1 MKITQFTDFSLRL
14 LMYLAGHRDRVCTV
28 REVSEYY
35 GVSGE
40 HLKKIVR
47 RLSELGYIQT
57 VRGKNGGLR
66 LAREPADI
74 NLGRLVREEENLALL
89 PCWEEDCACPMPACR
104 LRGVV
109 DKALAAFLDV
119 LDGQTLADLAD

>member
-14 LMYLAGHRDRVCTV
+14 LLHLAANRDRVATV
-28 REVSEYY
+28 REVAEHYDISA
-35 GVSGE
+35 E

-47 RLSELGYIQT
+47 RLSELGYVST
-57 VRGKNGGLR
+57 VRGKNGGLK
-66 LAREPADI
+66 LGCEPKTV
-74 NLGRLVREEENLALL
+74 NLGRLVREIENLALL
-89 PCWEEDCACPMPACR
+89 PCWEDGCTCIITDCK

-119 LDGQTLADLAD
+119 LDGQTLADLA